1 MSVPVILKRSGGPE
15 REVEIFVGVVIALRR
30 DNYEVTRGDKKS
42 EVQ

>member
-1 MSVPVILKRSGGPE
+1 MPYVRGRSGGLE

-30 DNYEVTRGDKKS
+30 DNNEAGRGDKKS